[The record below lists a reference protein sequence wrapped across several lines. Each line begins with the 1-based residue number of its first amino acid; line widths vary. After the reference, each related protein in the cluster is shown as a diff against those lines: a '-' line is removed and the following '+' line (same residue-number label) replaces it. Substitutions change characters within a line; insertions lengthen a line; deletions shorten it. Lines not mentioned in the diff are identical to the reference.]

1 MSQTQDIY
9 AQVTASIV
17 AQIEAGAGT
26 WKMPWQCIAEAD
38 APVNATTR
46 KAYRG
51 GNHLML
57 SMVAAQHGYSGQ
69 WATYRQW
76 QSVGAQV
83 RRGERSTAGV
93 KWSPM
98 VDRRT
103 EETRLVPFVFRVFAA
118 EQVDGWEAPVQGPR
132 GTLESIEGAEH
143 FFSRLGA
150 RVVHR
155 GNQAF
160 YQPADDYIGLPA
172 VGQFT
177 NAVDYYATSAHEH
190 AHWTG
195 HASRLNRDL
204 RNRLGSD
211 AYSAEELV
219 AELSSAFTCRHLGI
233 SMAPRPD
240 HAAYLDSWLRVLR
253 ADCRALFAAASKAQ
267 SATDYLTDLAGT
279 TTASDRQGMAA

>member
-1 MSQTQDIY
+1 MSHTQDIY

-17 AQIEAGAGT
+17 AQIEAGVGT

-38 APVNATTR
+38 APVNATTK

-69 WATYRQW
+69 WATYKQW
-76 QSVGAQV
+76 QAVGAQV
-83 RRGERSTAGV
+83 RRSERSTAGV

-98 VDRRT
+98 VDKRT
-103 EETRLVPFVFRVFAA
+103 DETRLVPFVFRVFAA
-118 EQVDGWEAPVQGPR
+118 EQVDGWEAPPRGPR
-132 GTLESIEGAEH
+132 DTVASIDGAER
-143 FFSRLGA
+143 FFGRLGS
-150 RVVHR
+150 RVLHG

-160 YQPADDYIGLPA
+160 YQPAGDFIALPA
-172 VGQFT
+172 LDRFAH
-177 NAVDYYATSAHEH
+177 AVDYYATSAHEH

-204 RNRLGSD
+204 KNRFGSD
-211 AYSAEELV
+211 AYAAEELV

-240 HAAYLDSWLRVLR
+240 HAAYLNSWLRVLR

-267 SATDYLTDLAGT
+267 AATDYLTDLAGT
-279 TTASDRQGMAA
+279 TTVGDRQELAA